1 MGMTPEQKKKNLRT
15 GLIIASIALVFGLGF
30 VIRIAFFGK

>member
-1 MGMTPEQKKKNLRT
+1 MTPEQKKKNLRT
-15 GLIIASIALVFGLGF
+15 GLIIASVALVFALGF